1 MIRFVQTD
9 LYERP
14 AAHVRLF
21 GFVVVVVSVQRTQVV
36 SEGNP
41 SLVVCLYA
49 SSFLVECVV
58 DLCTYVDR
66 TMFTTFYKN
75 CDPFKWTTTTSD
87 ANFNLFRL
95 EMESPSSH
103 YLPMETDKRAGTP
116 IPFVYWFGLQNLR
129 RYNVCC
135 RAIKTKVTEVTLIAY
150 QCPLFAPFAFRCRK
164 IEIFVCSSELVSRC
178 HVVLSVNSLCCCCY
192 LWWRWR

>member
-21 GFVVVVVSVQRTQVV
+21 GFVVVVVVSVQRTQVV

-75 CDPFKWTTTTSD
+75 CDPFK
-87 ANFNLFRL
+87 
-95 EMESPSSH
+95 
-103 YLPMETDKRAGTP
+103 
-116 IPFVYWFGLQNLR
+116 
-129 RYNVCC
+129 
-135 RAIKTKVTEVTLIAY
+135 
-150 QCPLFAPFAFRCRK
+150 
-164 IEIFVCSSELVSRC
+164 
-178 HVVLSVNSLCCCCY
+178 
-192 LWWRWR
+192 